1 MEVKKYQISKMSS
14 SKGLNRIVN
23 EIKKIDSIFNATID
37 RETKILVIECTP
49 PEEHYKVDDYFKNL
63 NNKLLKAIRQYE
75 KHATIVSIDDVEV
88 YRRVLYLNG
97 LDCAYCGLRV
107 ETIAK
112 QEFNH
117 QKIVVDYP
125 TYRFIIETTDK
136 DLIDHI
142 EERLSDVAHRVDERI
157 VVQSA
162 EKGKPIQQEI
172 GNKIKKPQAI
182 IILLGALL
190 LVVGIAVAYDF
201 KKIFLQRD
209 YSPINGT
216 QGTIGV
222 IILILG
228 YLLVGHQIIWRF
240 IKNLFRG
247 RIFDENFLMTV
258 ASIGAI
264 ITQHFP
270 EAGLIMILYQL
281 GEFLQN
287 LAVNRSRKSIQKLL
301 SYEVQLV
308 KVRLGEDITEIEVE
322 GVLPDDVIVV
332 GKGEMIPVDGIVCKG
347 KTILDTKNITGES
360 KARTVNVNDE
370 VLSGSLN
377 LGSNI
382 EIRVTRTYN
391 NSMMTR
397 ILDMVEN
404 ATINKSKS
412 ENFITRFCR
421 YYTPIVVGIAAILL
435 LVGAIGGI
443 WHPGYEEYT
452 DFFMHWL
459 YIASE
464 YLIISCPC
472 ALVISVPLAF
482 FCGIGVASKRGIL
495 IRGSNFLEAA
505 SNIENIVFDKT
516 GTLTKGNFV
525 ITNIVTAQGYKEEEV
540 RRLFIYTEYYS
551 DHPIGRSLVD
561 QAGRDGIFTEI
572 IDDFHSM
579 LGGARATI
587 NGSHVMVAN
596 RRLAIKEK
604 LVFPE
609 VYNPNLILYV
619 FKERVFIGYVVI
631 GDSIREDAFSTIT
644 QLRKAGVSK
653 VYMLTGDSKSIAD
666 NVANTLQID
675 EVYAELLPDEKVE
688 YMDKIRESSQRK
700 NGTTAYVGDGIN
712 DAPVIA
718 ASDVGI
724 AMGDTASDATIS
736 ISDIVIM
743 SDDLNKLNELMKI
756 TKATKRRVIFNIAFS
771 LSVKAIIAVIALLS
785 STESTQI
792 LSLWLAIFS
801 DVGVSLIAILNSL
814 TLMRLFGLQNVIDLG
829 NTNKEND
836 AEIEKDGK

>member
-1 MEVKKYQISKMSS
+1 MEVKKYQITKMSS
-14 SKGLNRIVN
+14 GKGLNRIVN
-23 EIKKIDSIFNATID
+23 EIKKIDSVFNATID
-37 RETKILVIECTP
+37 RETKILVVECTP
-49 PEEHYKVDDYFKNL
+49 PEEKYKLDDYYKSL
-63 NNKLLKAIRQYE
+63 NNKILKAIRVFE
-75 KHATIVSIDDVEV
+75 KKANMESIDEKEI

-107 ETIAK
+107 ETLAK

-117 QKIVVDYP
+117 QRIVVDYP

-142 EERLSDVAHRVDERI
+142 EERVSDIAHKVDERI

-162 EKGKPIQQEI
+162 EKGKPIEQEI
-172 GNKIKKPQAI
+172 STKMKKPQVI
-182 IILLGALL
+182 IMLIGTLL
-190 LVVGIAVAYDF
+190 LIVGIMVAYDF
-201 KKIFLQRD
+201 KAIFLQRN
-209 YSPINGT
+209 YSPI
-216 QGTIGV
+216 QGAQGYIGV
-222 IILILG
+222 SIIIAG
-228 YLLVGHQIIWRF
+228 YLLVGHQIIFRF

-247 RIFDENFLMTV
+247 RIFDENFLMTI
-258 ASIGAI
+258 ASVGAI

-287 LAVNRSRKSIQKLL
+287 LAVNRSRKSIQELL

-308 KVRLGEDITEIEVE
+308 KVRLGEDITEIGVE
-322 GVLPDDVIVV
+322 GVLPDDVIIIS
-332 GKGEMIPVDGIVCKG
+332 KGEMIPVDGIVCKG
-347 KTILDTKNITGES
+347 RTILDTKNITGES
-360 KARTVNVNDE
+360 KARQVNVNDE

-382 EIRVTRTYN
+382 EIRVTRAYN

-421 YYTPIVVGIAAILL
+421 YYTPIVVGIAGILL
-435 LVGAIGGI
+435 LVGIIGGFF
-443 WHPGYEEYT
+443 HPGYEDYLS
-452 DFFMHWL
+452 FFMHWL
-459 YIASE
+459 YVASE

-495 IRGSNFLEAA
+495 IRGSNFLEASA
-505 SNIENIVFDKT
+505 NIENIVFDKT

-525 ITNIVTAQGYKEEEV
+525 ITNVVTAPGYKPEEV
-540 RRLFIYTEYYS
+540 KRLFLYTEYYS

-561 QAGRDGIFTEI
+561 DAGRDGIFTEI

-587 NGSHVMVAN
+587 NGSHIIVAN

-609 VYNPNLILYV
+609 VFNPNLVIYV
-619 FKERVFIGYVVI
+619 FKERIFIGYVVI
-631 GDSIREDAFSTIT
+631 GDSIREDAYPTINK
-644 QLRKAGVSK
+644 LRKNGIDK
-653 VYMLTGDSKSIAD
+653 VIMLTGDSKSIAD
-666 NVANTLQID
+666 NVANVLQID

-688 YMDKIRESSQRK
+688 YMDKIKESSKRK
-700 NGTTAYVGDGIN
+700 NSTTAYVGDGIN

-756 TKATKRRVIFNIAFS
+756 TRATKRKVIFNIAFS
-771 LSVKAIIAVIALLS
+771 LTIKGLIAIVALLAHS
-785 STESTQI
+785 EETQI

-801 DVGVSLIAILNSL
+801 DVGVSLLAILNSL
-814 TLMRLFGLQNVIDLG
+814 TLLRLFGKQKKIDLG
-829 NTNKEND
+829 GSANDKEVS
-836 AEIEKDGK
+836 

>member
-1 MEVKKYQISKMSS
+1 MEVKKYQITKMSS
-14 SKGLNRIVN
+14 GKGLNRIVN
-23 EIKKIDSIFNATID
+23 EIKKIDSVFNATID
-37 RETKILVIECTP
+37 RETKILVVECTP
-49 PEEHYKVDDYFKNL
+49 PEEKYKLDDYYKSL
-63 NNKLLKAIRQYE
+63 NNKILKAIRVFE
-75 KHATIVSIDDVEV
+75 KKANIESIDEKEI

-107 ETIAK
+107 ETLAK

-117 QKIVVDYP
+117 QRIVVDYP

-142 EERLSDVAHRVDERI
+142 EERVSDIAHKVDERI

-162 EKGKPIQQEI
+162 EKGKPIEQEI
-172 GNKIKKPQAI
+172 STKMKKPQVI
-182 IILLGALL
+182 IMLIGTLL
-190 LVVGIAVAYDF
+190 LIVGIAVAYDF
-201 KKIFLQRD
+201 KAIFLQRN
-209 YSPINGT
+209 YSPI
-216 QGTIGV
+216 QGAQGYIGAS
-222 IILILG
+222 ILIAG
-228 YLLVGHQIIWRF
+228 YLLVGHQIIFRF

-247 RIFDENFLMTV
+247 RIFDENFLMTI
-258 ASIGAI
+258 ASVGAI

-287 LAVNRSRKSIQKLL
+287 LAVNRSRKSIQELL

-308 KVRLGEDITEIEVE
+308 KVRLGEDITEIGVE
-322 GVLPDDVIVV
+322 GVLPDDVIIIS
-332 GKGEMIPVDGIVCKG
+332 KGEMIPVDGIVCKG
-347 KTILDTKNITGES
+347 RTILDTKNITGES
-360 KARTVNVNDE
+360 KARQVNVNDE

-382 EIRVTRTYN
+382 EIRVTRAYN

-421 YYTPIVVGIAAILL
+421 YYTPIVVGIAGILL
-435 LVGAIGGI
+435 LVGIIGGFF
-443 WHPGYEEYT
+443 HPGYEDYLS
-452 DFFMHWL
+452 FFMHWL
-459 YIASE
+459 YVASE

-495 IRGSNFLEAA
+495 IRGSNFLEASA
-505 SNIENIVFDKT
+505 NIENIVFDKT

-525 ITNIVTAQGYKEEEV
+525 ITNVVTAPGYKPEEV
-540 RRLFIYTEYYS
+540 KRLFLYTEYYS

-561 QAGRDGIFTEI
+561 DAGRDGIFTEI

-587 NGSHVMVAN
+587 NGSHIIVAN

-609 VYNPNLILYV
+609 VFNPNLVIYV
-619 FKERVFIGYVVI
+619 FKERIFIGYVVI
-631 GDSIREDAFSTIT
+631 GDSIREDAYPTINK
-644 QLRKAGVSK
+644 LRKNGIDK
-653 VYMLTGDSKSIAD
+653 VIMLTGDSKSIAD
-666 NVANTLQID
+666 NVANVLQID

-688 YMDKIRESSQRK
+688 YMDKIKESSKRK
-700 NGTTAYVGDGIN
+700 NSTTAYVGDGIN

-756 TKATKRRVIFNIAFS
+756 TRATKRKVIFNIAFS
-771 LSVKAIIAVIALLS
+771 LAIKGLIAIVALLAHS
-785 STESTQI
+785 EETEI

-801 DVGVSLIAILNSL
+801 DVGVSLLAILNSL
-814 TLMRLFGLQNVIDLG
+814 TLLRLFGKQKKIDLG
-829 NTNKEND
+829 GSANDKEVS
-836 AEIEKDGK
+836 

>member
-1 MEVKKYQISKMSS
+1 MEVKKYQLTKLSS
-14 SKGLNRIVN
+14 TKGLNRIVN
-23 EIKKIDSIFNATID
+23 EVKKIDSIFNATID
-37 RETKILVIECTP
+37 RETKILIIECTP
-49 PEEHYKVDDYFKNL
+49 PEQEYKLNDYYRNL
-63 NNKLLKAIRQYE
+63 NNKLIKAIRVYE
-75 KHATIVSIDDVEV
+75 KHVEIESIDEKEI

-97 LDCAYCGLRV
+97 LDCAYCGARV
-107 ETIAK
+107 ENIAK
-112 QEFNH
+112 QELNH
-117 QKIVVDYP
+117 QRIVVDYP

-142 EERLSDVAHRVDERI
+142 EERVTEIAHKVDERI

-162 EKGKPIQQEI
+162 ESGKPTREVVTT
-172 GNKIKKPQAI
+172 KLSKPSAI
-182 IILLGALL
+182 IVMIGIVLL
-190 LVVGIAVAYDF
+190 IAGVIIAYDF
-201 KKIFLQRD
+201 KEMFLKTNYAPSDDIR
-209 YSPINGT
+209 
-216 QGTIGV
+216 GV
-222 IILILG
+222 IGIITLILG
-228 YLLVGHQIIWRF
+228 YIMIGHKIIWRF

-270 EAGLIMILYQL
+270 EAGLIMLLYQI

-287 LAVNRSRKSIQKLL
+287 LAVNRSRKSIQELL
-301 SYEVQLV
+301 SFEVQLV
-308 KVRLGEDITEIEVE
+308 KVKLGEDVTEIGVE

-347 KTILDTKNITGES
+347 RTLLDTKNITGES
-360 KARTVNVNDE
+360 KARTVQVNDE

-377 LGSNI
+377 IGSII
-382 EIRVTRTYN
+382 EVRVTRTYN

-435 LVGAIGGI
+435 LVGGIGGI
-443 WHPGYEEYT
+443 WHPGYATWSE
-452 DFFMHWL
+452 FFFHWV

-505 SNIENIVFDKT
+505 ANIENIVFDKT
-516 GTLTKGNFV
+516 GTLTKGNFQ
-525 ITNIVTAQGYKEEEV
+525 ITNVVTAPGYKADEIK
-540 RRLFIYTEYYS
+540 RLFLYTEYYS
-551 DHPIGRSLVD
+551 DHPIGKSLVD
-561 QAGRDGIFTEI
+561 EVGRNNFFTEI
-572 IDDFHSM
+572 IDEFRSM

-587 NGSHVMVAN
+587 NGSHIIVAN
-596 RRLAIKEK
+596 RRLALKEK

-609 VYNPNLILYV
+609 VYDPNLVIYV

-631 GDSIREDAFSTIT
+631 GDTIRDEAFSTING
-644 QLRKAGVSK
+644 LKKSGVSK
-653 VYMLTGDSKSIAD
+653 VYMMTGDSKAIAD
-666 NVANTLQID
+666 NVANILQID
-675 EVYAELLPDEKVE
+675 EAYSELLPDEKVE
-688 YMDKIRESSQRK
+688 LMDKIKESCHRK
-700 NGTTAYVGDGIN
+700 DGTTAYVGDGIN

-718 ASDVGI
+718 TSDVGI

-743 SDDLNKLNELMKI
+743 SNDLNKLNELVKI
-756 TKATKRRVIFNIAFS
+756 TQATKRKVIFNIAFA
-771 LSVKAIIAVIALLS
+771 LSVKIIIAIIALFATS
-785 STESTQI
+785 GSGQI
-792 LSLWLAIFS
+792 ISLWLAIFS
-801 DVGVSLIAILNSL
+801 DVGVSLLAILNSL
-814 TLMRLFGLQNVIDLG
+814 LLLRLFGRQNKIDVG
-829 NTNKEND
+829 
-836 AEIEKDGK
+836 AKDNE